1 MAWSSFDLQLAL
13 AHPKALKATST
24 EKQEE
29 MKDWDVFIIHHTVKT
44 SVPVSI
50 LNALCLSWTSI
61 HMLNYTGVHIKLR
74 ELYINMYTLVYLYY
88 VLIFKL

>member
-1 MAWSSFDLQLAL
+1 LAWSSFDLQLAL

-61 HMLNYTGVHIKLR
+61 HMLNYTGVHI
-74 ELYINMYTLVYLYY
+74 
-88 VLIFKL
+88 F